1 MTPRAV
7 RSQLHERRRELQ
19 AARLGRGLLDDK
31 REAILRALLER
42 NPRHAETRR
51 AAAEALAQAQ
61 GSLLAARLDNGG
73 RAVDAATLAQP
84 PSAGVDWR
92 PGSVVG
98 VPTPRLEGEVPPF
111 TPRYGTAAL
120 TAKLD
125 RAGEDYSALAGALI
139 AFAEQAE
146 AVRNLQ
152 SGLSRTVRRL
162 RALEQ
167 IVIPDIE
174 RALRAVA
181 ATLEEEERDDAVRY
195 RQADALRKT
204 TWPHEPN
211 GIR

>member
-1 MTPRAV
+1 VTPRAA
-7 RSQLHERRRELQ
+7 RSQRQARRRELE
-19 AARLGRGLLDDK
+19 AARLGRSLLDDK

-42 NPRHAETRR
+42 IPRHAETRR
-51 AAAEALAQAQ
+51 AASDALARAQ
-61 GSLLAARLDNGG
+61 GSLLAARLDNGR
-73 RAVDAATLAQP
+73 RAVDAASLAQP
-84 PSAGVDWR
+84 PTAAVDWR

-98 VPTPRLEGEVPPF
+98 VPTPRLEGRVPPF
-111 TPRYGTAAL
+111 APRYGTAPL

-125 RAGEDYSALAGALI
+125 RAGEDFSALAAALI
-139 AFAEQAE
+139 AFAEQEE

-152 SGLSRTVRRL
+152 LGLSRTVRRL

-181 ATLEEEERDDAVRY
+181 ATLEEEERDDAVRH

-211 GIR
+211 GRR